1 LSRQIRATEANEIP
15 SSLASSRAD
24 QCVTPRCAG
33 VASPRRFASELVA
46 SVRWWQAES
55 QHYESTLITND
66 GRLSS

>member
-1 LSRQIRATEANEIP
+1 VQERRGF
-15 SSLASSRAD
+15 
-24 QCVTPRCAG
+24 VTFRPAG